1 MTRMSYQHIVLRYKF
16 SRKELESLES
26 GLYHVVGASG
36 PTRVSWSETGETGTS
51 DSLGETFSIYS
62 IYLLTSFLFTRA
74 VQK

>member
-1 MTRMSYQHIVLRYKF
+1 MSTYYQHYSISVQGMREGIG
-16 SRKELESLES
+16 EL
-26 GLYHVVGASG
+26 GFCHVGASG
-36 PTRVSWSETGETGTS
+36 STRVSWSETGETGTS